1 MRVEKEEFRGG
12 TESIGRGKGGRG
24 ELCDRTSVSENY
36 ILLEATAVV
45 LEHHDHV
52 GESSSV
58 LSGTVWEA
66 RRMQA

>member
-1 MRVEKEEFRGG
+1 MEKGIKLRGG
-12 TESIGRGKGGRG
+12 TESTGRGKGRRG
-24 ELCDRTSVSENY
+24 ELCDRTSVSEDY

-52 GESSSV
+52 GESSSM
-58 LSGTVWEA
+58 LSGTVREA